1 MTTKTVLITGANKGI
16 GFETALQLG
25 KLGYHIILSARDES
39 KLEIAV
45 DLLKTQGINLTSLQ
59 MDVSD
64 LESIKSAFQEI
75 STKFDKIDVIINNA
89 GILLDRDGEF
99 LDISSQTFEK
109 TLQTNAIG
117 PFYIVQTFL
126 PLLQKGNKIINV
138 SSDGGQI
145 LNGISTWAPAYCI
158 SKTTLNT
165 ITLQLASALK
175 IKGISVNAMSP
186 GWVRSDMGGVSASR
200 TLSEGADT
208 IVWLADEVSSNITG
222 KFFKDKKEMHW

>member
-1 MTTKTVLITGANKGI
+1 MITKTVLITGANKGI
-16 GFETALQLG
+16 GFETALQLA

-39 KLEIAV
+39 KLKIAV
-45 DLLKTQGINLTSLQ
+45 DLLKTHGINLTSLQ

-99 LDISSQTFEK
+99 LDISSQIFEK

-126 PLLQKGNKIINV
+126 PLLQKGSKIINV

-145 LNGISTWAPAYCI
+145 LNGVSTWAPAYCI

-175 IKGISVNAMSP
+175 TRGISVNAMSP
-186 GWVRSDMGGVSASR
+186 GWVRSDMGGESASR

-208 IVWLADEVSSNITG
+208 IVWLADEVNSNVTG